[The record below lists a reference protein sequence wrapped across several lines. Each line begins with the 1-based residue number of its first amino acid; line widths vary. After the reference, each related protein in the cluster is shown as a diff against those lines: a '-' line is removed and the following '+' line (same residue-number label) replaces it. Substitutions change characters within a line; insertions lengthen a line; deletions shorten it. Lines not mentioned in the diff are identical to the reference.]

1 MVFFWTIR
9 IADYSDVTL
18 TLRRNPCRVNGNT
31 SQPGIELGSGSKL
44 TIRSPESYNNNLLI
58 DGKWGDAILG
68 PTDSETPATVILN
81 SGIVQIHS
89 QSSSGI
95 SGNVNLVING
105 GDFKASGKTINV
117 QSLIVTGG
125 ELWAGNT
132 IATYCNRVQFKNII
146 CNQGILPYDSDKQ
159 NILCVFGALTLP
171 VDLTIPDG
179 KTLDLH
185 SIDSL
190 TIPEDR
196 SLTCNMLQ
204 IVDKAT
210 LTNKGTLTINQKS
223 RLSNDG
229 TLKNEGTLII
239 NDELS
244 INRTNA
250 LTNTGTISGSGSIEP
265 RLNQDKPASLTV
277 KRIENGAVT
286 LEADGQGKTDL
297 EYSKDGTTWQ
307 VSPTFTGVDLSAGCT
322 FSARYKADGQFY
334 QASAPASLTFCPV
347 KLDANGGTI
356 ASGKDV
362 AYYIVGQGV
371 TLPAKDGVK
380 RPGYTFAGWYANAAL
395 TGSPVAA
402 IGADA
407 TERREYWAGGMAVPA
422 STSPEESRTITVYEG
437 ERATMRITAQHAAA
451 YQWRMSTDGGA
462 SWADCGTDSPAYT
475 TAPAKLADD
484 GTLYQCTVTGSGA
497 LEPTQREE
505 LPPEGAQMS
514 LRSRSRST
522 DDAAKDPLTAESPIF
537 TLKVIR
543 KDALPQ
549 TGDSSRLAGWLALL
563 GACCAGLWC
572 AGRRRG

>member
-1 MVFFWTIR
+1 MKKPPLSKER
-9 IADYSDVTL
+9 I
-18 TLRRNPCRVNGNT
+18 
-31 SQPGIELGSGSKL
+31 
-44 TIRSPESYNNNLLI
+44 
-58 DGKWGDAILG
+58 
-68 PTDSETPATVILN
+68 
-81 SGIVQIHS
+81 IHWLMTFR
-89 QSSSGI
+89 I
-95 SGNVNLVING
+95 
-105 GDFKASGKTINV
+105 
-117 QSLIVTGG
+117 
-125 ELWAGNT
+125 
-132 IATYCNRVQFKNII
+132 
-146 CNQGILPYDSDKQ
+146 
-159 NILCVFGALTLP
+159 
-171 VDLTIPDG
+171 
-179 KTLDLH
+179 
-185 SIDSL
+185 
-190 TIPEDR
+190 
-196 SLTCNMLQ
+196 
-204 IVDKAT
+204 
-210 LTNKGTLTINQKS
+210 GT
-223 RLSNDG
+223 
-229 TLKNEGTLII
+229 
-239 NDELS
+239 
-244 INRTNA
+244 

-265 RLNQDKPASLTV
+265 RLKQDKPASLTV

-297 EYSKDGTTWQ
+297 EYSADGTSWQ
-307 VSPTFTGVDLSAGCT
+307 VSPTFTGVDLSEGRT

-362 AYYIVGQGV
+362 TYYIVGQGV
-371 TLPAKDGVK
+371 TLPAKDDVKRSGYTFAGWHANAALTGSPVTAIGAGETGAKTYWAKWTVGQYTVALHPNGGTIAPGHDVTSYTYGVGAPLPTAEHVT
-380 RPGYTFAGWYANAAL
+380 RPGYLFAGWYANAAL

-402 IGADA
+402 IGADE
-407 TERREYWAGGMAVPA
+407 TERREYWAGWMAVPA
-422 STSPEESRTITVYEG
+422 ITSPEESRTITVYEG
-437 ERATMRITAQHAAA
+437 EHATMRITAQHAAA